1 MTQRRCK
8 WAQPE
13 CCIAEAGPGQLC
25 CWMVDPGSYNFALF
39 ALALSLSPVRSH
51 FRITRKASF
60 WQVISGAG
68 FNGTYNSEKVV
79 NETLLWCTY
88 FCYGL
93 QLESACLS
101 PTYLVIPN
109 DVSWTWSSSH
119 FAVQPKKA
127 AYPYVQGR
135 LWQYTCTSLTQCIK
149 NINKQKETS
158 VIHSS
163 TLAICPARS
172 FALFGSHQV
181 FCLNAPNRDKFH

>member
-1 MTQRRCK
+1 MLYRRGRPRP
-8 WAQPE
+8 AVLLD
-13 CCIAEAGPGQLC
+13 G
-25 CWMVDPGSYNFALF
+25 WMVDPGSSNFALF

-68 FNGTYNSEKVV
+68 FNETYHSVKVV

-109 DVSWTWSSSH
+109 DVS
-119 FAVQPKKA
+119 
-127 AYPYVQGR
+127 
-135 LWQYTCTSLTQCIK
+135 
-149 NINKQKETS
+149 
-158 VIHSS
+158 
-163 TLAICPARS
+163 
-172 FALFGSHQV
+172 
-181 FCLNAPNRDKFH
+181 